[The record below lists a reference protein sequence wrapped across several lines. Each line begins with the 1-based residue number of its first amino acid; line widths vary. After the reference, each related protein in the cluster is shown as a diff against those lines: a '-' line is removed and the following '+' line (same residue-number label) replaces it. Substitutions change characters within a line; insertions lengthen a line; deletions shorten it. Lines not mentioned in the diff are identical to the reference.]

1 MQQFCSRH
9 RQRGATA
16 LGMLA
21 IIAVLGLGLYGAIRL
36 TPVYLEFY
44 KISSVLNSVA
54 SENSAE
60 STNIEKLRF
69 ALNRRWQIED
79 ISSIPFTDVEI
90 RRIGGG
96 FEMTA
101 DYRAE
106 VPFIANVSL
115 VADFNKTVSVE

>member
-21 IIAVLGLGLYGAIRL
+21 IIAVLGFGLYGAIRL

>member
-21 IIAVLGLGLYGAIRL
+21 IIAVLGFGLYGAIRL
-36 TPVYLEFY
+36 TPVYIEY
-44 KISSVLNSVA
+44 YEIVRTMESIA
-54 SENSAE
+54 SENSAA
-60 STNIEKLRF
+60 STSIDKLRF
-69 ALNRRWQIED
+69 ALNRRWLIED
-79 ISSIPFTDVEI
+79 ISSIPYTDVEI